1 MQTAKDA
8 EFSFLNEHSEAD
20 LNDVMPTQFRWPVS
34 RLQTVERVLMSHIL
48 IVEDET
54 IIRSA
59 LRRLLERNQ
68 YEVSE
73 AGSVQEAQE
82 RYDIR
87 GFDLIISDLRLPGA
101 PGTELIKLAEGV
113 PVLIMTSYASLR
125 SAVDSMKMGA
135 VDYIAKPFDHDE
147 MLQTA
152 ARILSEREQASST
165 PQAQSTQPT
174 AAAEAT
180 QGEIGIIGHCAPMQ
194 DLFVKIR
201 KVAPTDSNVLIQGES
216 GTGKELVARALH
228 NLSQRAK
235 APMISVNCAAIP
247 ETLIESELF
256 GHEKGAFTGASSGR
270 AGLVEAA
277 DGGTLFLDEIGELPL
292 EAQARLLRVLQEGE
306 IRRVGST
313 QSQKVNV
320 RLVAATHRDLKNLA
334 KLGEFREDLYYRLHV
349 IALKLPPL
357 RERGSDILEIA
368 KAFLARQSARMG
380 GEEMHFSHEAEQA
393 IRHYSW
399 PGNVRELEN
408 AIERAAILSESPEI
422 SAELLGVDIELDG
435 LDDEYDEHCEPLG
448 GGSTGA
454 PSNEPTEDLSLE
466 DYFQHFVLEHQDHM
480 TETELARKLGISR
493 KCLWERRQRLGI
505 PRRKSSTTAG

>member
-1 MQTAKDA
+1 
-8 EFSFLNEHSEAD
+8 
-20 LNDVMPTQFRWPVS
+20 MP
-34 RLQTVERVLMSHIL
+34 HIL

-68 YEVSE
+68 YQVSE

-82 RYDIR
+82 RYSIAT
-87 GFDLIISDLRLPGA
+87 FDLIVSDLRLPGA
-101 PGTELIKLAEGV
+101 PGTELIKLGQGT

-147 MLQTA
+147 MLQA
-152 ARILSEREQASST
+152 VARILRDRQNAPAPAPAERSGNGK
-165 PQAQSTQPT
+165 
-174 AAAEAT
+174 AAAADKAGSSNAN
-180 QGEIGIIGHCAPMQ
+180 GEIGIIGSCPPMQ
-194 DLFVKIR
+194 DLYSKIR

-228 NLSQRAK
+228 NLSRRAK

-256 GHEKGAFTGASSGR
+256 GHEKGAFTGASAGR

-306 IRRVGST
+306 IRRVGSV
-313 QSQKVNV
+313 QSQKVDV
-320 RLVAATHRDLKNLA
+320 RLIAATHRDLKNLA
-334 KLGEFREDLYYRLHV
+334 KVGQFREDLYYRLHV
-349 IALKLPPL
+349 IALKLPAL
-357 RERGSDILEIA
+357 RERSADVNEIA
-368 KAFLARQSARMG
+368 NAFLARQSARVG
-380 GEEMHFSHEAEQA
+380 RNDLKFAHDAEQA

-408 AIERAAILSESPEI
+408 AVERAVILCESPEI
-422 SAELLGVDIELDG
+422 SADLLGIDIELSD
-435 LDDEYDEHCEPLG
+435 LEDDDAFDNLPTN
-448 GGSTGA
+448 GSQT
-454 PSNEPTEDLSLE
+454 STTSHEPTEDLSLE

-480 TETELARKLGISR
+480 TETELARKLGVSR

-505 PRRKSSTTAG
+505 PRRKSGATSEG

>member
-1 MQTAKDA
+1 
-8 EFSFLNEHSEAD
+8 
-20 LNDVMPTQFRWPVS
+20 MP
-34 RLQTVERVLMSHIL
+34 HIL

-82 RYDIR
+82 RFSIPS
-87 GFDLIISDLRLPGA
+87 FDLIVSDLRLPGA
-101 PGTELIKLAEGV
+101 PGTELIKLGQGK

-147 MLQTA
+147 MLQA
-152 ARILSEREQASST
+152 VARILRDRQTLQGMQAERVAASK
-165 PQAQSTQPT
+165 P
-174 AAAEAT
+174 AAGDKPGVVDNSN
-180 QGEIGIIGHCAPMQ
+180 GEIGIIGSCPPMQ
-194 DLFVKIR
+194 DLYSKIR
-201 KVAPTDSNVLIQGES
+201 KVAPSDSNVLVQGES

-228 NLSQRAK
+228 NLSRRAK

-247 ETLIESELF
+247 ESLIESELF
-256 GHEKGAFTGASSGR
+256 GHEKGAFTGASAGR

-306 IRRVGST
+306 IRRVGSV
-313 QSQKVNV
+313 QSQKVDV
-320 RLVAATHRDLKNLA
+320 RLIAATHRDLKSLA
-334 KLGEFREDLYYRLHV
+334 KIGQFREDLYYRLHV
-349 IALKLPPL
+349 IALKLPAL
-357 RERGSDILEIA
+357 RERGADVNEIA
-368 KAFLARQSARMG
+368 RAFLARQSAKAGRNDLR
-380 GEEMHFSHEAEQA
+380 FAADAEQA

-408 AIERAAILSESPEI
+408 AVERAVILCESPEI
-422 SAELLGVDIELDG
+422 SAELLGIDIELSD
-435 LDDEYDEHCEPLG
+435 LEDDEFIGL
-448 GGSTGA
+448 A
-454 PSNEPTEDLSLE
+454 PQQSPANPTSHEPTEDLSLE

-480 TETELARKLGISR
+480 TETELARKLGVSR

-505 PRRKSSTTAG
+505 PRRKGVASET

>member
-1 MQTAKDA
+1 
-8 EFSFLNEHSEAD
+8 
-20 LNDVMPTQFRWPVS
+20 MP
-34 RLQTVERVLMSHIL
+34 HIL

-68 YEVSE
+68 YQVSE

-82 RYDIR
+82 RFSIPS
-87 GFDLIISDLRLPGA
+87 FDLIVSDLRLPGA
-101 PGTELIKLAEGV
+101 PGTELIKLGQGK

-147 MLQTA
+147 MLQA
-152 ARILSEREQASST
+152 VSRILRDRQNSQT
-165 PQAQSTQPT
+165 V
-174 AAAEAT
+174 AAADRPAAKPGST
-180 QGEIGIIGHCAPMQ
+180 DKNTVDNSNGEIGIIGSCPPML
-194 DLFVKIR
+194 DMYSKIR

-228 NLSQRAK
+228 NLSKRAK

-247 ETLIESELF
+247 ESLIESELF
-256 GHEKGAFTGASSGR
+256 GHEKGAFTGASAGR

-306 IRRVGST
+306 IRRVGSV
-313 QSQKVNV
+313 QSQKVDV
-320 RLVAATHRDLKNLA
+320 RLIAATHRDLKNLA
-334 KLGEFREDLYYRLHV
+334 KVGQFREDLYYRLHV
-349 IALKLPPL
+349 IALKLPAL
-357 RERGSDILEIA
+357 RERGADVIEIA
-368 KAFLARQSARMG
+368 RAFLARQSARIG
-380 GEEMHFSHEAEQA
+380 RTDLKFAPDAERA
-393 IRHYSW
+393 ISHYSW

-408 AIERAAILSESPEI
+408 AVERAVILCESPEI
-422 SAELLGVDIELDG
+422 SADLLGIDIELSDLQDDDFIG
-435 LDDEYDEHCEPLG
+435 L
-448 GGSTGA
+448 A
-454 PSNEPTEDLSLE
+454 PQQSISSGNTSLDPTEDLSLE

-480 TETELARKLGISR
+480 TETELARKLGVSR

-505 PRRKSSTTAG
+505 PRRKTGVASEN

>member
-1 MQTAKDA
+1 
-8 EFSFLNEHSEAD
+8 
-20 LNDVMPTQFRWPVS
+20 MP
-34 RLQTVERVLMSHIL
+34 HIL

-68 YEVSE
+68 YQVSE

-82 RYDIR
+82 RYSVS
-87 GFDLIISDLRLPGA
+87 GFDLVVSDLRLPGA
-101 PGTELIKLAEGV
+101 PGTELIKLAEGT

-147 MLQTA
+147 MLQA
-152 ARILSEREQASST
+152 VARILRDNQEARRN
-165 PQAQSTQPT
+165 QPGEAPSKANGKTSAT
-174 AAAEAT
+174 AAE
-180 QGEIGIIGHCAPMQ
+180 GDIGIIGSCAAMQ
-194 DLFVKIR
+194 DLYGKIR
-201 KVAPTDSNVLIQGES
+201 KVAPTDSNVLVQGES

-228 NLSQRAK
+228 NLSKRAK
-235 APMISVNCAAIP
+235 APLISVNCAAIP

-256 GHEKGAFTGASSGR
+256 GHEKGAFTGASAGR

-306 IRRVGST
+306 IRRVGSV
-313 QSQKVNV
+313 QSQKVDV
-320 RLVAATHRDLKNLA
+320 RLIAATHRDLKTLA
-334 KLGEFREDLYYRLHV
+334 KTGQFREDLYYRLHV

-357 RERGSDILEIA
+357 RERGADVVEIA
-368 KAFLARQSARMG
+368 QSFLARQCARMSREG
-380 GEEMHFSHEAEQA
+380 LRFAHDAEQA
-393 IRHYSW
+393 IRRYPW

-408 AIERAAILSESPEI
+408 AIERSVILCEGNEI
-422 SAELLGVDIELDG
+422 SAELLGIDIELDD
-435 LDDEYDEHCEPLG
+435 LDDDFGEQAMP
-448 GGSTGA
+448 
-454 PSNEPTEDLSLE
+454 PSASSNHEPTEDLSLE

-505 PRRKSSTTAG
+505 PRRKSGAAAN

>member
-1 MQTAKDA
+1 
-8 EFSFLNEHSEAD
+8 
-20 LNDVMPTQFRWPVS
+20 MP
-34 RLQTVERVLMSHIL
+34 HIL

-68 YEVSE
+68 YQVSE

-82 RYDIR
+82 RFDIP
-87 GFDLIISDLRLPGA
+87 GFDLVVSDLRLPGA
-101 PGTELIKLAEGV
+101 PGTELIKLAQGA

-147 MLQTA
+147 MLQA
-152 ARILSEREQASST
+152 VARILRDREARNQAAGT
-165 PQAQSTQPT
+165 PAT
-174 AAAEAT
+174 ARSAEKADKAAT
-180 QGEIGIIGHCAPMQ
+180 GEIGIIGSSPAM
-194 DLFVKIR
+194 LELYSKIR
-201 KVAPTDSNVLIQGES
+201 KVAPTDSNVLVQGES

-228 NLSQRAK
+228 NLSKRAK
-235 APMISVNCAAIP
+235 APLISVNCAAIP

-256 GHEKGAFTGASSGR
+256 GHEKGAFTGASASR

-306 IRRVGST
+306 IRRVGSV
-313 QSQKVNV
+313 QSQKVDV
-320 RLVAATHRDLKNLA
+320 RLIAATHRDLKTLS
-334 KLGEFREDLYYRLHV
+334 KTGQFREDLYYRLHV

-357 RERGSDILEIA
+357 RERGADVLEIA
-368 KAFLARQSARMG
+368 RAFLARQSARMG
-380 GEEMHFSHEAEQA
+380 RSDLHFGPDAEQA
-393 IRHYSW
+393 IHHYSW

-408 AIERAAILSESPEI
+408 AIERSVILCDGSTI
-422 SAELLGVDIELDG
+422 NADLLGIDIELEDLDEDVFMG
-435 LDDEYDEHCEPLG
+435 LATQSAAVNATSQDP
-448 GGSTGA
+448 
-454 PSNEPTEDLSLE
+454 NEDLSLE

-505 PRRKSSTTAG
+505 PRRKSGAASE

>member
-1 MQTAKDA
+1 
-8 EFSFLNEHSEAD
+8 
-20 LNDVMPTQFRWPVS
+20 
-34 RLQTVERVLMSHIL
+34 MSHIL

-82 RYDIR
+82 RFSIPS
-87 GFDLIISDLRLPGA
+87 FDLIVSDLRLPGT
-101 PGTELIKLAEGV
+101 PGTELIKLAEGT

-147 MLQTA
+147 MLQTV
-152 ARILSEREQASST
+152 ARILHDRQQATSAPTEASRSAT
-165 PQAQSTQPT
+165 PVAGAKADDSIN
-174 AAAEAT
+174 
-180 QGEIGIIGHCAPMQ
+180 GEIGIIGRCGPMQ
-194 DLFVKIR
+194 DLFGKIR

-228 NLSQRAK
+228 NLSRRAK

-256 GHEKGAFTGASSGR
+256 GHEKGAFTGASAGR

-313 QSQKVNV
+313 QSQKVDV
-320 RLVAATHRDLKNLA
+320 RLVAATHRDLKTLA
-334 KLGEFREDLYYRLHV
+334 KNGQFREDLYYRLHV

-357 RERGSDILEIA
+357 RERGADVLEIA
-368 KAFLARQSARMG
+368 KAFLARQSARMATEG
-380 GEEMHFSHEAEQA
+380 LHFSREAEQA
-393 IRHYSW
+393 VRQYTW

-408 AIERAAILSESPEI
+408 AIERAAILSESEEI
-422 SAELLGVDIELDG
+422 SAELLGIDIELDP
-435 LDDEYDEHCEPLG
+435 LDEDFDEPGALLG
-448 GGSTGA
+448 SAVST
-454 PSNEPTEDLSLE
+454 SNEPTEDLSLE

-505 PRRKSSTTAG
+505 PRRKSTAAG

>member
-1 MQTAKDA
+1 
-8 EFSFLNEHSEAD
+8 
-20 LNDVMPTQFRWPVS
+20 
-34 RLQTVERVLMSHIL
+34 MSHIL

-82 RYDIR
+82 RFSIP
-87 GFDLIISDLRLPGA
+87 GFDLIVSDLRLPGA
-101 PGTELIKLAEGV
+101 PGTELIKLAEGT

-147 MLQTA
+147 MLQTV
-152 ARILSEREQASST
+152 ARILHDRQH
-165 PQAQSTQPT
+165 
-174 AAAEAT
+174 AAAAPAT
-180 QGEIGIIGHCAPMQ
+180 RGTSTTTGAATENGSGNSEIGIIGRCGPMQ
-194 DLFVKIR
+194 DLFTKIR

-228 NLSQRAK
+228 NLSRRAK

-247 ETLIESELF
+247 ESLIESELF

-313 QSQKVNV
+313 QSQKVDV
-320 RLVAATHRDLKNLA
+320 RLIAATHRDLKTLA
-334 KLGEFREDLYYRLHV
+334 KNGQFREDLYYRLHV

-357 RERGSDILEIA
+357 RERGPDVLEIA
-368 KAFLARQSARMG
+368 KAFLARQGERMG
-380 GEEMHFSHEAEQA
+380 TEELHFSREAEQA
-393 IRHYSW
+393 VRLYTW

-408 AIERAAILSESPEI
+408 AIERAAILSESEEI
-422 SAELLGVDIELDG
+422 SAELLGIDIELDN
-435 LDDEYDEHCEPLG
+435 LDDDFDEPCAPLG
-448 GGSTGA
+448 SAVST
-454 PSNEPTEDLSLE
+454 SNEPTEDLSLE

-505 PRRKSSTTAG
+505 PRRKSSATG

>member
-1 MQTAKDA
+1 
-8 EFSFLNEHSEAD
+8 
-20 LNDVMPTQFRWPVS
+20 MP
-34 RLQTVERVLMSHIL
+34 HIL

-82 RYDIR
+82 RFSIPS
-87 GFDLIISDLRLPGA
+87 FDMIVSDLRLPGA
-101 PGTELIKLAEGV
+101 PGTELIKLGEGK

-147 MLQTA
+147 MLQA
-152 ARILSEREQASST
+152 VARILRDRQTVQSLQAER
-165 PQAQSTQPT
+165 
-174 AAAEAT
+174 AAMAKAGGNDKGSAPNAN
-180 QGEIGIIGHCAPMQ
+180 GEIGIIGSCPPML
-194 DLFVKIR
+194 DLYSKIR
-201 KVAPTDSNVLIQGES
+201 KVAPTDSNVLVQGES

-228 NLSQRAK
+228 NLSRRAK

-247 ETLIESELF
+247 ESLIESELF
-256 GHEKGAFTGASSGR
+256 GHEKGAFTGASAGR

-306 IRRVGST
+306 IRRVGSV
-313 QSQKVNV
+313 QSQKVDV
-320 RLVAATHRDLKNLA
+320 RLIAATHRDLKTLA
-334 KLGEFREDLYYRLHV
+334 KNGEFREDLYYRLHV
-349 IALKLPPL
+349 IALKLPAL
-357 RERGSDILEIA
+357 RERGSDVSEIA
-368 KAFLARQSARMG
+368 RAFLTRQSAKAGRSDLKFG
-380 GEEMHFSHEAEQA
+380 PDAEQA

-408 AIERAAILSESPEI
+408 AVERAVILCENPEI
-422 SAELLGVDIELDG
+422 TADLLGIDIELDG
-435 LDDEYDEHCEPLG
+435 LNDDEYMGLAPL
-448 GGSTGA
+448 SNAAVNT
-454 PSNEPTEDLSLE
+454 SNNEPTEDLSLE

-480 TETELARKLGISR
+480 TETELARKLGVSR

-505 PRRKSSTTAG
+505 PRRKGVANET

>member
-1 MQTAKDA
+1 
-8 EFSFLNEHSEAD
+8 
-20 LNDVMPTQFRWPVS
+20 MP
-34 RLQTVERVLMSHIL
+34 HIL

-68 YEVSE
+68 YQVSE

-82 RYDIR
+82 RFSIAT
-87 GFDLIISDLRLPGA
+87 FDLIVSDLRLPGA
-101 PGTELIKLAEGV
+101 PGTELIKLGQGT

-147 MLQTA
+147 MLQA
-152 ARILSEREQASST
+152 VARILRDRQNA
-165 PQAQSTQPT
+165 PAAT
-174 AAAEAT
+174 AAAPAAEARPGNGKAASDKPAASAN
-180 QGEIGIIGHCAPMQ
+180 GEIGIIGSCAPMQ
-194 DLFVKIR
+194 ELYVKIR

-228 NLSQRAK
+228 NLSRRAK

-256 GHEKGAFTGASSGR
+256 GHEKGAFTGASAGR

-306 IRRVGST
+306 IRRVGSV
-313 QSQKVNV
+313 QSQKVDV
-320 RLVAATHRDLKNLA
+320 RLIAATHRDLKNLA
-334 KLGEFREDLYYRLHV
+334 KAGQFREDLYYRLHV
-349 IALKLPPL
+349 IALKLPAL
-357 RERGSDILEIA
+357 RERGSDVNEIA
-368 KAFLARQSARMG
+368 NTFLARQSARAG
-380 GEEMHFSHEAEQA
+380 RDDLHFSSEAEQA

-408 AIERAAILSESPEI
+408 AVERAVILSESAEI
-422 SAELLGVDIELDG
+422 SADLLGIDIELADLDDDDG
-435 LDDEYDEHCEPLG
+435 LDSLPALVS
-448 GGSTGA
+448 GSA
-454 PSNEPTEDLSLE
+454 NNASHEPTEDLSLE

-480 TETELARKLGISR
+480 TETELARKLGVSR

-505 PRRKSSTTAG
+505 PRRKSNATSE

>member
-1 MQTAKDA
+1 
-8 EFSFLNEHSEAD
+8 
-20 LNDVMPTQFRWPVS
+20 MP
-34 RLQTVERVLMSHIL
+34 HIL

-68 YEVSE
+68 YQVSE

-82 RYDIR
+82 RFSIPS
-87 GFDLIISDLRLPGA
+87 FDLIVSDLRLPGA
-101 PGTELIKLAEGV
+101 PGTELIKLGKGK

-147 MLQTA
+147 MLQA
-152 ARILSEREQASST
+152 VSRILRDRQTLQSMQAERA
-165 PQAQSTQPT
+165 AT
-174 AAAEAT
+174 AKT
-180 QGEIGIIGHCAPMQ
+180 VTGDKSGPDNSNGEIGIIGSCPPMQ
-194 DLFVKIR
+194 DMYSKIR

-228 NLSQRAK
+228 NLSRRAK

-247 ETLIESELF
+247 ESLIESELF
-256 GHEKGAFTGASSGR
+256 GHEKGAFTGASAGR

-306 IRRVGST
+306 IRRVGSV
-313 QSQKVNV
+313 QSQKVDV
-320 RLVAATHRDLKNLA
+320 RLIAATHRDLKSLA
-334 KLGEFREDLYYRLHV
+334 KVGQFREDLYYRLHV
-349 IALKLPPL
+349 IALKLPAL
-357 RERGSDILEIA
+357 RERGADVNEIA
-368 KAFLARQSARMG
+368 NAFLARQSLKAGRNDLR
-380 GEEMHFSHEAEQA
+380 FAPDAEHA

-408 AIERAAILSESPEI
+408 AVERAVILCESPDI
-422 SAELLGVDIELDG
+422 SAELLGIDIELSDLDVNEFIG
-435 LDDEYDEHCEPLG
+435 LAPQTS
-448 GGSTGA
+448 GSSSSTAG
-454 PSNEPTEDLSLE
+454 EPTEDLSLE

-480 TETELARKLGISR
+480 TETELARKLGVSR

-505 PRRKSSTTAG
+505 PRRKTGVASET

>member
-1 MQTAKDA
+1 
-8 EFSFLNEHSEAD
+8 
-20 LNDVMPTQFRWPVS
+20 MP
-34 RLQTVERVLMSHIL
+34 HIL

-68 YEVSE
+68 YQVSE

-82 RYDIR
+82 RFSIPS
-87 GFDLIISDLRLPGA
+87 FDLIVSDLRLPGA
-101 PGTELIKLAEGV
+101 PGTELIKLGQGK

-147 MLQTA
+147 MLQA
-152 ARILSEREQASST
+152 VARILRDRQNSQT
-165 PQAQSTQPT
+165 V
-174 AAAEAT
+174 AAADRPAT
-180 QGEIGIIGHCAPMQ
+180 KPGNTDKNTVDNSNGEIGIIGSCPPML
-194 DLFVKIR
+194 DMYSKIR

-228 NLSQRAK
+228 NLSKRAK

-247 ETLIESELF
+247 ESLIESELF
-256 GHEKGAFTGASSGR
+256 GHEKGAFTGASAGR
-270 AGLVEAA
+270 AGLVDAA
-277 DGGTLFLDEIGELPL
+277 EGRTLFLDEIGELPL

-306 IRRVGST
+306 IRRVGSV
-313 QSQKVNV
+313 QSQKVDV
-320 RLVAATHRDLKNLA
+320 RLIAATHRDLKNLA
-334 KLGEFREDLYYRLHV
+334 KVGQFREDLYYRLHV

-357 RERGSDILEIA
+357 RERGADVIEIA
-368 KAFLARQSARMG
+368 RAFLARQSARIG
-380 GEEMHFSHEAEQA
+380 RTDLKFAPDAERA
-393 IRHYSW
+393 ISHYSW

-408 AIERAAILSESPEI
+408 AVERAVILCESPEI
-422 SAELLGVDIELDG
+422 SADLLGIDIELSDLQDDDFIG
-435 LDDEYDEHCEPLG
+435 L
-448 GGSTGA
+448 A
-454 PSNEPTEDLSLE
+454 PQQSISSGNTSLDPTEDLSLE

-480 TETELARKLGISR
+480 TETELARKLGVSR

-505 PRRKSSTTAG
+505 PRRKTGVASEN